1 MAAELARRAQALGPG
16 NLWFNINDKRADAF
30 GKDLDKPRPVTEA
43 LRARHVYANEL
54 LFAGRYA
61 DAIAQTDRLLEQVDQ
76 AGPDIGA
83 EAFLNVLMLRA
94 TIYLRWARSR
104 TASTASTRD
113 SCLLP
118 IRGRRR
124 PQAARG
130 LDARRVEVLERILRV
145 DPDNLRARWLLN
157 IAHMTLGT

>member
-1 MAAELARRAQALGPG
+1 QALGPG
-16 NLWFNINDKRADAF
+16 DLWFNINDKRADAF

-61 DAIAQTDRLLEQVDQ
+61 EAIAQTDRLLEQVDQ

-94 TIYLRWARSR
+94 TVYLRWGEEQNCVNGVNA
-104 TASTASTRD
+104 D

-118 IRGRRR
+118 VAGRGGAGPKEGAPHERGT
-124 PQAARG
+124 PQ
-130 LDARRVEVLERILRV
+130 
-145 DPDNLRARWLLN
+145 
-157 IAHMTLGT
+157 